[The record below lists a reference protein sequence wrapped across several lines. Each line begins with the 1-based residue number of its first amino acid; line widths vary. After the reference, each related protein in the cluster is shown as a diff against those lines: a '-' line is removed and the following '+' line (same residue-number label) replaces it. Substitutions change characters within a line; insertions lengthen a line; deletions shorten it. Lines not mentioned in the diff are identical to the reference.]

1 MEKHRTGEPC
11 DAVVVLGTRVLA
23 DGRPSPALARRV
35 DHAVRLFHEGR
46 ARHLVMSGGLGD
58 HPPAEAQVMR
68 DHAVRA
74 GVPPERIL
82 MEAESDTTFE
92 NALRSA
98 AILRARGWSRLIVV
112 SQGYH
117 LPRALFLFRRL
128 GFEAAGSAAPGAGYF
143 GAARA
148 TLGLRVAVRLREVA
162 AWPWYLWRI
171 YVRDR
176 RRVAS
181 ARIRS

>member
-1 MEKHRTGEPC
+1 MTRRDEWPR

-23 DGRPSPALARRV
+23 DGRPCPALARRV
-35 DHAVRLFHEGR
+35 DHAVRLFQDGR
-46 ARHLVMSGGLGD
+46 ADHLVMSGGLGD
-58 HPPAEAQVMR
+58 HPPTEAEVMR

-74 GVPPERIL
+74 GVPPECIL
-82 MEAESDTTFE
+82 LEPDSDSTFE
-92 NALRSA
+92 NTLRSA
-98 AILRARGWSRLIVV
+98 AIVRARGWSRLLVV

-143 GAARA
+143 GTAPASLR
-148 TLGLRVAVRLREVA
+148 LRVAVRAREAA
-162 AWPWYLWRI
+162 AWPWFLWRI

-176 RRVAS
+176 RRVLA
-181 ARIRS
+181 ARIRV